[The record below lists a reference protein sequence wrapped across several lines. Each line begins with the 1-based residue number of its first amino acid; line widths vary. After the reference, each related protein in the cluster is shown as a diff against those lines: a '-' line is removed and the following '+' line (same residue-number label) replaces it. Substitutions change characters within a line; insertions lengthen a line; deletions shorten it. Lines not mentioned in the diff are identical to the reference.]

1 MAEYVFRSSDEYP
14 FTMPLPLLNITV
26 IVVNATEVSSGPIVF
41 DVISVLIV
49 GDISRLDDITLQC
62 GENSPSE
69 SNSVPIHVEN
79 ICELKVI

>member
-14 FTMPLPLLNITV
+14 FIMPLPLLNVTV

-49 GDISRLDDITLQC
+49 GDISRLDDINLQC

-69 SNSVPIHVEN
+69 SNPVPIRVEN